1 MMSSM
6 VTLSSPVKSARAISL
21 SFGRLPVFFRARI
34 LQAAMTSS
42 MDTRPSP
49 VTSPFMRMTGITK
62 STSTVWLSPLRV
74 SVRLPVM
81 LPFWV
86 ASAGARVKGS
96 SQRIMINA
104 GRYAAMKDNIIRTA
118 VCPLCG
124 RTYHGA
130 PALSREDNK
139 TLICPDCGTRQALR
153 SIGVDTAEQ
162 EQIIETI
169 HRHMESRE
177 R

>member
-1 MMSSM
+1 
-6 VTLSSPVKSARAISL
+6 
-21 SFGRLPVFFRARI
+21 
-34 LQAAMTSS
+34 
-42 MDTRPSP
+42 
-49 VTSPFMRMTGITK
+49 
-62 STSTVWLSPLRV
+62 
-74 SVRLPVM
+74 
-81 LPFWV
+81 
-86 ASAGARVKGS
+86 
-96 SQRIMINA
+96 
-104 GRYAAMKDNIIRTA
+104 MKDNIIRTA

-130 PALSREDNK
+130 PALPREDNK
-139 TLICPDCGTRQALR
+139 PLICPDGGTRQAIR